1 MGLLATINNND
12 EDLRVRV
19 LSRRLIKASDSSL
32 KPHVLAVSNLD
43 LVLQYM
49 HHSAV
54 CIYPPTTTH
63 FDDVVAVFESGLPSL
78 LSPFYPFAGRMAA
91 NPSSGLPEVHCNNQG
106 AELVI
111 GEAGVSLGSLDYSTM
126 TASLRKMPVPYGEDD
141 LALSVQLVSFACGG
155 FAVVWRT
162 NHVLA
167 DGSALALLVRA
178 WAELARNSSRLP
190 AGSWPHHDRSIFRPR
205 SPPSYSA
212 SSMLTIL
219 PDDYE
224 QRVPQISFVERLY
237 RIEASD
243 IASLQRK
250 ASYDDDKLK
259 RATRVQAISAYLWK
273 AHAAAADHT
282 RCRMAWR
289 VNGRWQ
295 LTTNTP
301 AAMQNY
307 VGNVLTMTVREAGVQ
322 EVMRMPLP
330 DVAAMVRDT
339 ITGLSYDHHFQELV
353 DWVED
358 HKATNKRFAEMAIL
372 GLGCPTLRV
381 SAMSSFQLDSD
392 FGFGRAALGI
402 GLTTSMVRLGSGSVQ
417 IFPGLG
423 NDGSW
428 IVSALVW
435 PRLAAQ
441 LENANPCILKPL
453 TAADLGL
460 LAPQLQRSRI

>member
-1 MGLLATINNND
+1 MGLLANNTA

-43 LVLQYM
+43 LLLRYM

-63 FDDVVAVFESGLPSL
+63 FDDVVAVFEAGLPSSL
-78 LSPFYPFAGRMAA
+78 NHFFPFAGRMAT
-91 NPSSGLPEVHCNNQG
+91 NPCSGLPEVHCNNQG
-106 AELVI
+106 AELVV
-111 GEAGVSLGSLDYSTM
+111 GEAGVPLGSLDYSSM
-126 TASLRKMPVPYGEDD
+126 TASLRKMPVPYGEDG

-162 NHVLA
+162 NHVLV

-178 WAELARNSSRLP
+178 WAELARNSYRLP
-190 AGSWPHHDRSIFRPR
+190 AGSRPHHDRSIFRPR

-212 SSMLTIL
+212 SSVLTIV

-224 QRVPQISFVERLY
+224 QRILQISFVERLY
-237 RIEASD
+237 HIKASD
-243 IASLQRK
+243 IARLRRE
-250 ASYDDDKLK
+250 ASHDGDKLK
-259 RATRVQAISAYLWK
+259 RTTRVQAISAYLWK
-273 AHAAAADHT
+273 AHAAAASHT
-282 RCRMAWR
+282 RCCMAWR
-289 VNGRWQ
+289 VNGRWH
-295 LTTNTP
+295 TP
-301 AAMQNY
+301 AATQNY
-307 VGNVLTMTVREAGVQ
+307 IGNVVSMIDREAGVQ
-322 EVMRMPLP
+322 EVLQMPLP
-330 DVAAMVRDT
+330 DVAAMVREVINAPSNDN
-339 ITGLSYDHHFQELV
+339 HFQELM

-358 HKATNKRFAEMAIL
+358 HKAANKRFAETAML
-372 GLGCPTLRV
+372 GLESPTLRV
-381 SAMSSFQLDSD
+381 SAMSPFQLDTD

-402 GLTTSMVRLGSGSVQ
+402 GLSTSMVRFGSANVQ
-417 IFPGLG
+417 ILPSLG

-428 IVSALVW
+428 IVRALVW

-441 LENANPCILKPL
+441 LENANPCIFKPL
-453 TAADLGL
+453 TAEDLGL